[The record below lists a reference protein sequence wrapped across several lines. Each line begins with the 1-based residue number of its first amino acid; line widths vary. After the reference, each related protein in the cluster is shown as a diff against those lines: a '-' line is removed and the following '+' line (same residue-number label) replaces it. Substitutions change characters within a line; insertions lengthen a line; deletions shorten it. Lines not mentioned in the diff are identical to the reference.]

1 MYLKSPKIRLYRS
14 VKTAAII
21 SFTVFILLGLICIGV
36 SAAPNL
42 NADTL
47 RGNLWNTGGIST
59 MSNSDVLTGNALLK
73 YAKSGVFDIEGF
85 DCSQAVQS
93 MQTATVDQ
101 IINNS
106 KCKKASEFYTNAS
119 AYAEIVEARMKIADK
134 NGSRLDA
141 AMNRFSDLA
150 TTIFS
155 ALIGFGLL
163 TSFLV
168 FTVLFM
174 RIAWMPAHVMEKRRM
189 VVDIGTSAAS
199 VVLLGNIWVVISLF
213 QSCFSRFWQT
223 YAVYSKDWRTV
234 VNMVLTEYQGF
245 LVGISGIATLFVL
258 AMFIVNFIGLAM
270 NGSNAQK
277 RSEKINSLIMC
288 AIAAAGLGSI
298 TIIVGFAWNLLS

>member
-1 MYLKSPKIRLYRS
+1 MHSKNQK
-14 VKTAAII
+14 
-21 SFTVFILLGLICIGV
+21 TVFYHTLKILTLISLTAVTLLSFMCIGI
-36 SAAPNL
+36 SAAPTASNL
-42 NADTL
+42 RD
-47 RGNLWNTGGIST
+47 NLWNSGGIST
-59 MSNSDVLTGNALLK
+59 ISNSDVLTGNALLK
-73 YAKSGVFDIEGF
+73 YAKSGVFGS
-85 DCSQAVQS
+85 DCNQAVQS
-93 MQTATVDQ
+93 KKTATINE
-101 IINNS
+101 IINNP

-119 AYAEIVEARMKIADK
+119 AYAEIVEARMRTADR
-134 NGSRLDA
+134 NGSRLDS

-155 ALIGFGLL
+155 AMIGFGLL

-189 VVDIGTSAAS
+189 AVDIGTSAAS

-234 VNMVLTEYQGF
+234 INMVLSEYQGF

-258 AMFIVNFIGLAM
+258 AMFIVNFVGLAI

-288 AIAAAGLGSI
+288 AVAAAGLGSI
-298 TIIVGFAWNLLS
+298 TLVIGFAWNLLS